1 MFPFVIS
8 NRLLTGSAAAGTS
21 WVVPLTRRF
30 EGETVFV
37 TGAAHGIGLATA
49 TAFAAEGA
57 AVFMLDRSEEML
69 LAALEQVQAAGSGN
83 ARAALGDVRS
93 RSEVEQAVEEC
104 ERELGPI
111 DVCINNVAFV
121 SSTHTLEITDE
132 IWTQTVEA
140 SLSGNFRVG
149 QTVARRMAD
158 RQKGVIVSTS
168 STAAIASE
176 PGHSAYGAVK
186 AGVLALTRAMA
197 HDLAP
202 HGIRA
207 CALCPG
213 QIDTY
218 QWANLEFRRMYTAG
232 IPAGRFG
239 RPEEVAAVFLY
250 LASDDARHLNGA
262 VFVVDGGMLAW
273 E

>member
-1 MFPFVIS
+1 MEAFG
-8 NRLLTGSAAAGTS
+8 RLKGK
-21 WVVPLTRRF
+21 
-30 EGETVFV
+30 TVFV

-49 TAFAAEGA
+49 TAFAAEGGS
-57 AVFMLDRSEEML
+57 VFLVDRSEEML
-69 LAALEQVQAAGSGN
+69 PSAVKQVGEAGGGPV
-83 ARAALGDVRS
+83 RGVLGDVRS
-93 RSEVEQAVEEC
+93 RADVERAVEEC
-104 ERELGPI
+104 EGELWPI
-111 DVCINNVAFV
+111 DVCINNVAFA
-121 SSTHTLEITDE
+121 SSTHVLETTPE
-132 IWTQTVEA
+132 IWEQTVEA
-140 SLSGNFRVG
+140 GLSGNFRVA
-149 QTVARRMAD
+149 QTVARRMVE
-158 RQKGVIVSTS
+158 RGHGVIISTS

-202 HGIRA
+202 YGVRA

-218 QWANLEFRRMYTAG
+218 QWANLEFRRLYTAG
-232 IPAGRFG
+232 IAAGRFG

-250 LASDDARHLNGA
+250 LASEEARNLSGA